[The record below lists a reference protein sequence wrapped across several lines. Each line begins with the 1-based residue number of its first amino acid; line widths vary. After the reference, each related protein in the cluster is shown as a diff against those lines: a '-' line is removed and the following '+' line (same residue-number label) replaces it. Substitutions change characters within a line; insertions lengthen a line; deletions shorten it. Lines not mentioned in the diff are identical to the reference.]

1 MTFTLSIIF
10 IKWKY
15 LEGFHS
21 FFHAIPSLLNKVL
34 LFFLAV
40 KYTCYNAQDRL
51 SEVRWIPNSHYSGI
65 FALVKLL
72 FPSILPNSLK
82 QVIVLDSDLTFL
94 SDIAELWDL
103 FRNMT
108 GDQVSKIYG
117 WNNFF
122 FQLHCYLKLL

>member
-1 MTFTLSIIF
+1 MTFTLSNIWIVIF
-10 IKWKY
+10 
-15 LEGFHS
+15 GRVS
-21 FFHAIPSLLNKVL
+21 CLLPRHTLFVKVL

-108 GDQVSKIYG
+108 GDQVSKI
-117 WNNFF
+117 
-122 FQLHCYLKLL
+122 CS